1 MDCHQLN
8 NNYFYSAENM
18 RQEYLAEPITLK
30 INFMRIKKSCWS
42 YLAGILLMG
51 CHNATPQSTVG
62 WNHLPEIL
70 KNIVPPT
77 FPDKDFSI
85 LDYGAKADSTTDCLP
100 AITKAID
107 ACHTAGGGHV
117 IIPPGT
123 YFVKGPVHLKS
134 NVDFHLDSGAVLKFS
149 TDPNDYLPLVLTR
162 YEGIELMNYSPLIY
176 AYGQQNIAVTGE
188 GILDGQADND
198 HWWNWTGAKRF
209 GWKEGMPSMRD
220 SANRPALAGMAAE
233 GVPVK
238 ERIFG
243 KGHYL
248 RPSFLEVYRC
258 KNVLVKGVTIKNT
271 PFWILHP
278 TLSQNV
284 TIDSVTTISLGP
296 NNDGCDPE
304 SCTDV
309 LIENCFFSNGDDCIA
324 IKSGRDQDGRRIN
337 IPSKNIIIQNCQM
350 EDGHCGVGIGSETS
364 GGVENVYAQHCKM
377 SSPDLDRAIR
387 IKSNNCRGGVMKN
400 FYFRDIQVGQVKE
413 AVVRV
418 NMFYG
423 NEKGPDCHYP
433 PSLSN
438 VHITNVQSNQSEYA
452 INIQGLKDKPV
463 TGIDIDSC
471 SFDHVEKENVIEQV
485 KDIKITH
492 TTINGKIVNI
502 Q

>member
-1 MDCHQLN
+1 MRASKISWLRYTCWFYLFAVLIIGCN
-8 NNYFYSAENM
+8 NA
-18 RQEYLAEPITLK
+18 
-30 INFMRIKKSCWS
+30 KSQSDAGWDK
-42 YLAGILLMG
+42 LPGILK
-51 CHNATPQSTVG
+51 S
-62 WNHLPEIL
+62 
-70 KNIVPPT
+70 IVPPS
-77 FPDKDFSI
+77 FPDRDFSI
-85 LDYGAKADSTTDCLP
+85 LDYGARADSTTDCLP

-107 ACHTAGGGHV
+107 SCNADGGGHV
-117 IIPPGT
+117 IIPSGV

-149 TDPNDYLPLVLTR
+149 TNPDDYLPLVLTR

-176 AYGQQNIAVTGE
+176 AYEQESIAVTGH
-188 GILDGQADND
+188 GILDGQANNE
-198 HWWNWTGAKRF
+198 HWWSWTGAKRF
-209 GWKEGMPSMRD
+209 GWKKGMPSMRD
-220 SANRPALAGMAAE
+220 SANRPALARMAAE

-248 RPSFLEVYRC
+248 RPAFLEVYRC
-258 KNVLVKGVTIKNT
+258 KNVLIKGVTITNT

-337 IPSKNIIIQNCQM
+337 IPSKNIIIQNCKM

-364 GGVENVYAQHCKM
+364 GGVENVFAQNCTM
-377 SSPDLDRAIR
+377 SSPELDRAIR

-400 FYFRDIQVGQVKE
+400 FYFRDIQVGEVKE

-438 VHITNVQSNQSEYA
+438 VHITNVRSGKSEYA
-452 INIQGLKDKPV
+452 VNIQGLKNNPV
-463 TGIDIDSC
+463 KGIYISKCNFNNVKKD
-471 SFDHVEKENVIEQV
+471 NVIEGATEINIE
-485 KDIKITH
+485 DIS
-492 TTINGKIVNI
+492 INGKPVSVQQKNR
-502 Q
+502 

>member
-1 MDCHQLN
+1 MI
-8 NNYFYSAENM
+8 S
-18 RQEYLAEPITLK
+18 REPEFFKCCISL
-30 INFMRIKKSCWS
+30 FM
-42 YLAGILLMG
+42 MG
-51 CHNATPQSTVG
+51 CFLIACNNKPSVQSFGWDELPAT
-62 WNHLPEIL
+62 L
-70 KNIVPPT
+70 KNIIPPS
-77 FPDKDFSI
+77 FPNKYFSI
-85 LDYGAKADSTTDCLP
+85 LDYGARSDSTTDCLP
-100 AITKAID
+100 AIKKAID
-107 ACHTAGGGHV
+107 ACHNGGGGHV
-117 IIPPGT
+117 IVPSGT

-134 NVDFHLDSGAVLKFS
+134 NVDFHLDFGAVIKFS
-149 TDPNDYLPLVLTR
+149 TDPDDYLSLVLTR

-176 AYGQQNIAVTGE
+176 AYGQENIAVTGE
-188 GILDGQADND
+188 GILDGQADNE

-220 SANRPALAGMAAE
+220 PANRPALARMAAQ
-233 GVPVK
+233 GGPVK

-248 RPSFLEVYRC
+248 RPAFLEVYRC

-278 TLSQNV
+278 TLSQNI

-337 IPSKNIIIQNCQM
+337 IPSKNIIIQNCRM

-364 GGVENVYAQHCKM
+364 GGIENVFAQNCNM
-377 SSPDLDRAIR
+377 SSPQLDRAVR
-387 IKSNNCRGGVMKN
+387 IKSNECRSGVMKN
-400 FYFRDIQVGQVKE
+400 FYFRNIQVGEVRE

-438 VHITNVQSNQSEYA
+438 VNIDHVTSNKSEYA
-452 INIQGLKDKPV
+452 VYIQGLQDKP
-463 TGIDIDSC
+463 
-471 SFDHVEKENVIEQV
+471 
-485 KDIKITH
+485 
-492 TTINGKIVNI
+492 INGIHISNCNFNHVKEKNI
-502 Q
+502 IRNANDVRINNTAINGVKVSCK